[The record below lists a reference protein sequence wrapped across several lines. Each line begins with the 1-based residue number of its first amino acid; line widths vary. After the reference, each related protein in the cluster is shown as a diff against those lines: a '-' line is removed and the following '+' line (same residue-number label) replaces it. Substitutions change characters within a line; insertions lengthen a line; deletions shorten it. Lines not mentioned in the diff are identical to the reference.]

1 VAAEAASELKT
12 EEGDIL
18 VPDRRCKVLTAAAT
32 PVGRE

>member
-18 VPDRRCKVLTAAAT
+18 VPDDRKAKKR
-32 PVGRE
+32 